1 MGASDLGCLMH
12 AIPWAINSTE
22 GLMMRNSE
30 LVKAVVVGF
39 CEYYSKLRLV
49 EFRSQTY
56 AKIWNLGCM
65 VCETYSVQLNS
76 LVS

>member
-1 MGASDLGCLMH
+1 MFED
-12 AIPWAINSTE
+12 
-22 GLMMRNSE
+22 
-30 LVKAVVVGF
+30 
-39 CEYYSKLRLV
+39 YSKLRLV